1 MLWSHIFQSHTKNE
15 NYISTIR
22 VSMATKQQDV
32 NLPWQATAHKVTW
45 LLDIVLHDNVTNKNH
60 YISTTR
66 VPMATKLRRII
77 YLDGLLNMKSYDL
90 WSRDLGRSF
99 DQLTPLYLHCHST
112 YGPQT
117 WYDGYI
123 PWRLLTTKS
132 YKALIMW
139 YCKVTK
145 TNKNHCISTIRVP
158 IATKL
163 GRMMTYLDVLPP
175 IRVYSKPMLHWL
187 SNAAPFCENL
197 YKALFWSKTLRK
209 GIEQG
214 KGWHFWCPFLK
225 KYPFWPILNAALNV

>member
-77 YLDGLLNMKSYDL
+77 YLDGLLNMKSCDL

-175 IRVYSKPMLHWL
+175 IRVYSKPMLHL
-187 SNAAPFCENL
+187 TIKC
-197 YKALFWSKTLRK
+197 
-209 GIEQG
+209 
-214 KGWHFWCPFLK
+214 C
-225 KYPFWPILNAALNV
+225 PILWKFIQSFILIQNT

>member
-1 MLWSHIFQSHTKNE
+1 MAMKLVGWWITLKGFWPQSYSALITYLPKSREKRKLYLHYQSVYWPPNSRM
-15 NYISTIR
+15 STYLDR
-22 VSMATKQQDV
+22 
-32 NLPWQATAHKVTW
+32 LPTAHKVTW

-66 VPMATKLRRII
+66 VPMAAKLCRII
-77 YLDGLLNMKSYDL
+77 YLDGLLTMKSYDL
-90 WSRDLGRSF
+90 WSSDLGRSF
-99 DQLTPLYLHCHST
+99 DQLTPLYLHCHSA

-117 WYDGYI
+117 WFNGYI

-145 TNKNHCISTIRVP
+145 TNKNHCISTRVP

-175 IRVYSKPMLHWL
+175 IRVYSKPMFHL
-187 SNAAPFCENL
+187 
-197 YKALFWSKTLRK
+197 T
-209 GIEQG
+209 I
-214 KGWHFWCPFLK
+214 
-225 KYPFWPILNAALNV
+225 KYCPILWKFIQSSILIQNT